1 MKNIYAI
8 SGLGADERAFFKTNF
23 GSNNVIH
30 LPWQQPLPKESIEDY
45 ALRLSKK
52 IVHEN
57 PILVGLSF
65 GGMMAIEIAKH
76 VPLEK
81 VILISSAKTRDE
93 LPAFYRNAGKIKLH
107 KLIPVS
113 LLKSGNRVTNFM
125 FSTRTK
131 NDKKILSMMIKES
144 NTTFIKWAVDV
155 ILNWQNKTVPQN
167 TVHIH
172 GTKDR
177 ILPYKNIK
185 NVITVNA
192 GPHLMLITKAV
203 EVNKLLLEAI
213 GV

>member
-23 GSNNVIH
+23 GANNVTH
-30 LPWQQPLPKESIEDY
+30 LPWLQPLPKETIEAY
-45 ALRLSKK
+45 ALRLSKN
-52 IVHEN
+52 IIHEN

-76 VPLEK
+76 ISVEK
-81 VILISSAKTRDE
+81 IILISSAKTRDE
-93 LPAFYRNAGKIKLH
+93 LPAFYRYAGRIKLQ

-131 NDKKILSMMIKES
+131 NDKKILAIMIKES
-144 NTTFIKWAVDV
+144 NTTFIRWAVDI
-155 ILNWQNKTVPQN
+155 ILNWQNKIVPQN
-167 TVHIH
+167 VIHIH

-185 NVITVNA
+185 NAVTVNA

-203 EVNKLLLEAI
+203 EVNKLLQEALL
-213 GV
+213 